1 MKRDDEL
8 MFYTECWR
16 ELRSFLSEVVR
27 DNTGEYP
34 FAQDVLNLRGADM
47 SKSWTPEELA
57 AASAAMKAEGHM
69 SYEEFCA
76 APVLRLEH
84 RGRDSWDRPV
94 YECDGRLYVDV
105 DPRRSRPADIC
116 TKQGN
121 AFDGEP
127 CDPVPEGT
135 IIEFVPDRDTRDF

>member
-1 MKRDDEL
+1 
-8 MFYTECWR
+8 
-16 ELRSFLSEVVR
+16 
-27 DNTGEYP
+27 
-34 FAQDVLNLRGADM
+34 M

-94 YECDGRLYVDV
+94 YEC
-105 DPRRSRPADIC
+105 
-116 TKQGN
+116 
-121 AFDGEP
+121 GEHDDNSDMYEMMP
-127 CDPVPEGT
+127 FCNLSNYCPGCGAKMDKE
-135 IIEFVPDRDTRDF
+135 